1 MVSHG
6 NAGRDWDGDRSRNV
20 RIFHYTDGNSH
31 KFWSATVEDCVT
43 VVRFGRIGTSG
54 QTVTKRFPSEADARK
69 SCDDL
74 VARKLKKGY
83 AEVAPEAAA
92 ATPPRPRRA
101 RPSRQLLLPL

>member
-1 MVSHG
+1 MASQG
-6 NAGRDWDGDRSRNV
+6 NAV
-20 RIFHYTDGNSH
+20 RIFHYTTGNSH
-31 KFWSATVEDCVT
+31 KFWSAAVEGCAT

-101 RPSRQLLLPL
+101 RPFRQLLLPF